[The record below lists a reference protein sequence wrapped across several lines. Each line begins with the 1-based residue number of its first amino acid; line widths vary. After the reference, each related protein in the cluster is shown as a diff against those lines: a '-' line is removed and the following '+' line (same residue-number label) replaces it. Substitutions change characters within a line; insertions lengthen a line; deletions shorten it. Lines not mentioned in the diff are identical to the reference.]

1 MMHLG
6 YDIDVSV
13 TCIIGIN
20 IFLHPDSDM
29 DNVISSIHIIAATK
43 SNTIGFYHHSLNS
56 MNKLRELDKWYDVLD

>member
-29 DNVISSIHIIAATK
+29 DNVISSIHIIAAT
-43 SNTIGFYHHSLNS
+43 YEEQYDWLLPPLAELN
-56 MNKLRELDKWYDVLD
+56 EQIAGT